1 MNVELHGDIQLDAMQ
16 NETTVSS
23 LHASR
28 SNLIFVKNHSKIINN
43 LCWIRYCLY
52 ANMAGVSIDDNFSYQ
67 MPKIALTHDRNWS
80 HVVMMVMV
88 YLCLSVHSFKSI
100 PVGFTPTRTD
110 KRNHLHE

>member
-1 MNVELHGDIQLDAMQ
+1 MNVELPGDIQLDAMQ

-23 LHASR
+23 LQCVPLQSH
-28 SNLIFVKNHSKIINN
+28 FVKNHSKIINN

-88 YLCLSVHSFKSI
+88 CLCLSVRSFKSI
-100 PVGFTPTRTD
+100 AVGFTPTRTD
-110 KRNHLHE
+110 KRNRLHE